1 MENAPIPPLSL
12 WRAEFTDP
20 ATERAYRADIQ
31 HRMARQLRLALSVW
45 AALVL
50 LFGLPDYQALG
61 GSTVFWT
68 LMGYRMGTAALLLV
82 AVLALRSRPQWAPDG
97 RLVLWLQMAGF
108 PFFFLFL
115 LLRPEM
121 RAWTIGMVMI
131 VNLSLFIFIPGRVAL
146 CAWVA
151 LAGTAGTVVTLIA
164 TGTAPHLAPGLA
176 LLLALPAVVGFISAN
191 RLQRVQRQE
200 FIVRTRLQQANA
212 DLTAEIARRT
222 ELQAELLRQATTD
235 PLTGLLNR
243 REFANRFALDLARA
257 ERDGSPLS
265 VVLLD
270 LDHFKKINDQF
281 GHAAGDEVLRQ
292 VARLCLQCF
301 RSIDSIGRLGGEEF
315 AVLLPG
321 ASLDGAAAVA
331 QRLAQQLVATPV
343 VFGAHTIPLSA
354 TMGVAERLPA
364 EKTLDAILQ
373 RADQG
378 LYAGK
383 QAGRG
388 RVMVARPDGQIG
400 QHGVAASAPAVAP
413 ALVPASGTSGAQAL

>member
-1 MENAPIPPLSL
+1 MVA
-12 WRAEFTDP
+12 WCC
-20 ATERAYRADIQ
+20 
-31 HRMARQLRLALSVW
+31 
-45 AALVL
+45 
-50 LFGLPDYQALG
+50 
-61 GSTVFWT
+61 GS
-68 LMGYRMGTAALLLV
+68 R
-82 AVLALRSRPQWAPDG
+82 
-97 RLVLWLQMAGF
+97 
-108 PFFFLFL
+108 
-115 LLRPEM
+115 
-121 RAWTIGMVMI
+121 
-131 VNLSLFIFIPGRVAL
+131 FIPGRVAL

-151 LAGTAGTVVTLIA
+151 LAGTVGTVVTLIA
-164 TGTAPHLAPGLA
+164 TGTPPHLAPGLA
-176 LLLALPAVVGFISAN
+176 LLLALPAVV
-191 RLQRVQRQE
+191 
-200 FIVRTRLQQANA
+200 
-212 DLTAEIARRT
+212 
-222 ELQAELLRQATTD
+222 
-235 PLTGLLNR
+235 
-243 REFANRFALDLARA
+243 
-257 ERDGSPLS
+257 
-265 VVLLD
+265 VLLD
-270 LDHFKKINDQF
+270 LDHFKKINDRF

-301 RSIDSIGRLGGEEF
+301 RSIDSIGRLGDEEF

-364 EKTLDAILQ
+364 EKTLGLQ

-388 RVMVARPDGQIG
+388 RVMVVRPDGQIG

>member
-1 MENAPIPPLSL
+1 
-12 WRAEFTDP
+12 
-20 ATERAYRADIQ
+20 
-31 HRMARQLRLALSVW
+31 
-45 AALVL
+45 
-50 LFGLPDYQALG
+50 
-61 GSTVFWT
+61 
-68 LMGYRMGTAALLLV
+68 
-82 AVLALRSRPQWAPDG
+82 
-97 RLVLWLQMAGF
+97 MAGF

-164 TGTAPHLAPGLA
+164 TGTAPKLAPGLA

-321 ASLDGAAAVA
+321 ASLDGAATVA

>member
-1 MENAPIPPLSL
+1 MVA
-12 WRAEFTDP
+12 WCC
-20 ATERAYRADIQ
+20 
-31 HRMARQLRLALSVW
+31 
-45 AALVL
+45 
-50 LFGLPDYQALG
+50 
-61 GSTVFWT
+61 GS
-68 LMGYRMGTAALLLV
+68 R
-82 AVLALRSRPQWAPDG
+82 
-97 RLVLWLQMAGF
+97 
-108 PFFFLFL
+108 
-115 LLRPEM
+115 
-121 RAWTIGMVMI
+121 
-131 VNLSLFIFIPGRVAL
+131 FIPGRVAL

-151 LAGTAGTVVTLIA
+151 LAGTVGTVVTLIA
-164 TGTAPHLAPGLA
+164 TGTPPHLAPGLA
-176 LLLALPAVVGFISAN
+176 LLLALPAV
-191 RLQRVQRQE
+191 
-200 FIVRTRLQQANA
+200 
-212 DLTAEIARRT
+212 
-222 ELQAELLRQATTD
+222 
-235 PLTGLLNR
+235 
-243 REFANRFALDLARA
+243 
-257 ERDGSPLS
+257 

-321 ASLDGAAAVA
+321 ASLDGAATVA
-331 QRLAQQLVATPV
+331 QRLAQQLAATPV

>member
-364 EKTLDAILQ
+364 EKTLGLQ

-413 ALVPASGTSGAQAL
+413 ALEPASGTSGAQAL